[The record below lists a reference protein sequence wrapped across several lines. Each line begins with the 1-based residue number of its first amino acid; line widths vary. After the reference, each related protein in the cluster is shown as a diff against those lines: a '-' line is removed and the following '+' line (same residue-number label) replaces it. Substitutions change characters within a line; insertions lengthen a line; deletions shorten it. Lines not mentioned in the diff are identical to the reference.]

1 MPTNSSE
8 ESTFHFD
15 GFEDPTYTQIPDVF
29 FDVIM
34 CQLSEAELRVAL
46 YIMRR
51 TFGFKKRRDA
61 ISLSQFLKGI
71 VTRDGERL
79 DAGCGLTSPTHLST
93 ALKGLEGKGIIRRVQ
108 QFDERGGNRPTL
120 YALHFRQD
128 PLPQRQDRLPEGYPP
143 PTAAVDPP
151 PHFRVDPPLP
161 FGQTQETVIQETENK
176 TTDQQQTDLV
186 SRSSK
191 GSLTQPKAIAGLNVE
206 ERHGAE
212 TDLEDD
218 LVPTP
223 DLDAAIE
230 QSTRELGDQQH
241 GRSNRTRAQNLMTQ
255 YAVDEFTMVKL
266 VQTALT
272 ETKRHAG
279 QLQNPAAYFFGVVED
294 RLKTIPGAKKSLAG
308 RYWRQVRR

>member
-1 MPTNSSE
+1 MPTTSSE

-51 TFGFKKRRDA
+51 TFGWKKREDT
-61 ISLSQFLKGI
+61 ISLAQFLHGI
-71 VTRDGERL
+71 TTRDGKVL
-79 DAGCGLTSPTHLST
+79 DSGCGLASPTHLAN
-93 ALKGLEGKGIIRRVQ
+93 ALRGLEKKGIIRRLP
-108 QFDERGGNRPTL
+108 QFDERGGNKATL
-120 YALHFRQD
+120 YALRFRHD
-128 PLPQRQDRLPEGYPP
+128 PLPDGYTPSTP
-143 PTAAVDPP
+143 AVDPP

-161 FGQTQETVIQETENK
+161 FGQTQETVLQETENK